1 MNDSRMMPPFN
12 VNGSLEIRKNGE
24 CFLDLRRIALLKL
37 VKDKG
42 SINAASK
49 ELKMSYQ
56 QAWHFIKQ
64 MNELSPLPLVVKQR
78 GGSNGGGAL
87 LTRYGERVILEFEML
102 VEKHRKFKENLNKDL
117 WLCSF

>member
-1 MNDSRMMPPFN
+1 MMHPFS
-12 VNGSLEIRKNGE
+12 VNGSLKIRKNDE
-24 CFLDLRRIALLKL
+24 CFLDSRRIALLKL
-37 VKDKG
+37 VKNKG

-56 QAWHFIKQ
+56 QAWYFIKQ
-64 MNELSPLPLVVKQR
+64 MNELSPIPLVVKQR

-87 LTRYGERVILEFEML
+87 LTRYGERAIHEFEAL
-102 VEKHRKFKENLNKDL
+102 VEKHRKFKEGLNEDL

>member
-1 MNDSRMMPPFN
+1 MIPPFC
-12 VNGSLEIRKNGE
+12 VDGSLEIRKNDE
-24 CFLDLRRIALLKL
+24 CFLDSKRIALLKL

-78 GGSNGGGAL
+78 GGSNGGGAVV
-87 LTRYGERVILEFEML
+87 TRYGERVIREFGTL
-102 VEKHRKFKENLNKDL
+102 VEKHRKFKDGLNEDL